1 MNFKLLFILYFS
13 IPKDSNTVGEEH
25 KGKEVK
31 RIKCAFIYRTLDL
44 YVMYNNV
51 INRYGLALLFL
62 SVTSNIF

>member
-13 IPKDSNTVGEEH
+13 IPKDSNTVEEH
-25 KGKEVK
+25 KGKEVN

-62 SVTSNIF
+62 SGTSNTF